1 MKLPEMWDIQ
11 DRRRVE
17 QPDLTA
23 PHLVQHSSLARADRM
38 ELAIRAMPR
47 DAQERFMRALFTVET
62 LAIIMESAMA
72 GKPIL
77 R

>member
-11 DRRRVE
+11 DRRKVE

-23 PHLVQHSSLARADRM
+23 PHLIQHSSLAMADRM
-38 ELAIRAMPR
+38 ELAMCALPR

-62 LAIIMESAMA
+62 LAIIMDRARK
-72 GKPIL
+72 GQPFI
-77 R
+77 

>member
-17 QPDLTA
+17 QPNMAA
-23 PHLVQHSSLARADRM
+23 PHLIQHSSLAQADRM

-62 LAIIMESAMA
+62 LAIILERARQ
-72 GKPIL
+72 GQPVI
-77 R
+77 